1 MPKIIFLWTDL
12 ALFALLLAVLTYAWY
27 VSRSPAL
34 RATWARV
41 ARNTPAMCSAVVLL
55 VFVVIGL
62 LDSLHYQ
69 PRLPPVAAATSATSA
84 TPATSSTSTT
94 TSTSSTSTA
103 SSTSSTKVVAPIYAP
118 KVMSVLDALLED
130 TAFARPEK
138 TYSAPLAWLQ
148 FTKES
153 ILQEGGEPRRDFP
166 RLRFGGK
173 HLTAPEAQWVAD
185 ISKRLAAG
193 LLAGL
198 LVACALIVLTLGF
211 AGRGRREISEIGN
224 EVGSHQ
230 RDDLQHA
237 ARSARER
244 AWVSFAH
251 QVWRGET
258 EIPWRAILI
267 TTTLLCLVFGAV
279 FGLASGYHVLG
290 TDRTGNDVL
299 WQALKSIRTA
309 WGIGSLAT
317 VAMLPPAL
325 IFGISAGYFKGWI
338 DDVIQYL
345 YTTLTS
351 IPGVLLIGACVL
363 MMQVYIDAHPGLFP
377 TSAQRADLRLFL
389 LCMILGLTGWAGL
402 CRLLRAEALKL
413 RELEYV
419 QAARAFGISHVR
431 IMARHLLPNVMHIV
445 LITVVLQFSGLVLYE
460 AVLSYLG
467 IGVDPSMNSFGSMIE
482 KARLEMSRDP
492 MIWWSLLTAFLF
504 MLTLVLSANLFSD
517 AVRDAFDPRTRVFR
531 PKRFK
536 LGARALRSS
545 SGAATASDAVTT
557 PSTPLSLD
565 TASVASRLNGTTVRT
580 ISPIVPTPAAPS
592 VLTVTD
598 LDIAIDTDD
607 QVRLAVKAL
616 ALTIH
621 RGETFALVG
630 ESGSGKSMTA
640 MALMRLLPEA
650 LRVVNGRIDLQG
662 TDLTHLSEAEMRSVR
677 GARAGMIFQEPGTS
691 LNPVMRIGEQIRE
704 PIERHTALRGAQA
717 RARAVQWLGRVGI
730 PDPEVRIDDYP
741 FQFSGGQKQRIM
753 IAIALAAEP
762 ELLIADE
769 PTTALDVTVQAQ
781 VLALLADIQKELG
794 MAVLLITHDLAVVR
808 HVADTVALMRHSE
821 IVETAPAD
829 QFFIAPK
836 HPYARE
842 LFDAIPTFAKR
853 GRALTA
859 QGQGK
864 GRESDFAPPSI
875 IGTVTSSGHTESAAH
890 SERPN
895 IKTAEVLHVDQL
907 QVHYPIRKGLL
918 RRIVAYNKV
927 VQGVSFALHA
937 NETLALVGGSGCG
950 KTTVAKT
957 LLRLLD
963 GSALIKGSAVV
974 EGSNILQAS
983 GATLNAL
990 RGQVQIVFQD
1000 PFASLDPR
1008 MRVGAILQEGIV
1020 ALRPEWSAAEQAR
1033 RMAYLLE
1040 RVGLPANAALRYPH
1054 EFSGG
1059 QRQRI
1064 AIARALAV
1072 EPKIL
1077 ILDEPTSA
1085 LDVSVQAQ
1093 ILDLLQDLQ
1102 RETGMA
1108 YLFIT
1113 HNFGVVEYFADRVAV
1128 MDSGYIVEL
1137 GSAAQ
1142 VLQSPK
1148 HAVTKELLA
1157 AVPRLNFIVTRP

>member
-1 MPKIIFLWTDL
+1 MPKIIFLWTDV
-12 ALFALLLAVLTYAWY
+12 ALFALLLAVLTYAWH

-69 PRLPPVAAATSATSA
+69 PRLPPVVTSSSTTSATASPGAGTAAKTSSA
-84 TPATSSTSTT
+84 TTAT
-94 TSTSSTSTA
+94 
-103 SSTSSTKVVAPIYAP
+103 APIYAP
-118 KVMSVLDALLED
+118 KVKSLLDALLED

-148 FTKES
+148 YTKES

-173 HLTAPEAQWVAD
+173 HLTVPDEQWGAD
-185 ISKRLAAG
+185 VTKRLLLG
-193 LLAGL
+193 LLVGL
-198 LVACALIVLTLGF
+198 LVACLLIVLTLSLV
-211 AGRGRREISEIGN
+211 GRGRREVLVSEQDLGSQQPHN
-224 EVGSHQ
+224 RQHAVGSVSEQ
-230 RDDLQHA
+230 TRA
-237 ARSARER
+237 A
-244 AWVSFAH
+244 FTL

-258 EIPWRAILI
+258 EIPWRAIFI
-267 TTTLLCLVFGAV
+267 TMTVVCLLFGAV

-309 WGIGSLAT
+309 WVIGSLAT

-338 DDVIQYL
+338 DDVIQYV

-363 MMQVYIDAHPGLFP
+363 MMQVYIDAHPGMFP

-419 QAARAFGISHVR
+419 QAARAFGISHIR
-431 IMARHLLPNVMHIV
+431 IMARHLLPNLMHIV

-492 MIWWSLLTAFLF
+492 MIWWNLLTAFLF
-504 MLTLVLSANLFSD
+504 MLALVLSANLFSD
-517 AVRDAFDPRTRVFR
+517 AVRDAFDPRTRAFR

-536 LGARALRSS
+536 LSVRALGSNEGATTGATSS
-545 SGAATASDAVTT
+545 ATS
-557 PSTPLSLD
+557 
-565 TASVASRLNGTTVRT
+565 
-580 ISPIVPTPAAPS
+580 S
-592 VLTVTD
+592 VLKVAG
-598 LDIAIDTDD
+598 LDIALDTDD
-607 QVRLAVKAL
+607 QVRFAVKAL

-650 LRVVNGRIDLQG
+650 LRVVGGRIDLQG
-662 TDLTHLSEAEMRSVR
+662 TELTQLSEAAMRSVR

-691 LNPVMRIGEQIRE
+691 LNPVMRIGDQILE

-730 PDPEVRIDDYP
+730 PEPEVRIDDYP

-781 VLALLADIQKELG
+781 VLALLADIQKEFG

-808 HVADTVALMRHSE
+808 QVADTVSLMRHGE
-821 IVETAPAD
+821 IVETAPAE
-829 QFFIAPK
+829 QFFVSPK
-836 HPYARE
+836 HAYARE

-853 GRALTA
+853 GRALSA
-859 QGQGK
+859 QGQARARLG
-864 GRESDFAPPSI
+864 GSGSDASQ
-875 IGTVTSSGHTESAAH
+875 A
-890 SERPN
+890 
-895 IKTAEVLHVDQL
+895 TAVLQVDQL

-963 GSALIKGSAVV
+963 GSASINGSAVV
-974 EGSNILQAS
+974 EHTNILQAS
-983 GATLNAL
+983 GAALKAL
-990 RGQVQIVFQD
+990 RGQIQIVFQD

-1008 MRVGAILQEGIV
+1008 MRVGAILQEGIA
-1020 ALRPEWSAAEQAR
+1020 ALRPEWSAVEQAR
-1033 RMAYLLE
+1033 RIAYLLE
-1040 RVGLPANAALRYPH
+1040 RVGLPENAALRYPH

-1128 MDSGYIVEL
+1128 MDAGHIVEL
-1137 GSAAQ
+1137 GTAAQ
-1142 VLQSPK
+1142 VLQAPS

-1157 AVPRLNFIVTRP
+1157 AVPRLDFA

>member
-1 MPKIIFLWTDL
+1 MPKIIFLWTDI
-12 ALFALLLAVLTYAWY
+12 ALFALLLAVLGYAY
-27 VSRSPAL
+27 YASRSPAL
-34 RATWARV
+34 RATWGRV

-69 PRLPPVAAATSATSA
+69 PRLPPVVAASSAASAT
-84 TPATSSTSTT
+84 
-94 TSTSSTSTA
+94 A
-103 SSTSSTKVVAPIYAP
+103 SPIYAP
-118 KVMSVLDALLED
+118 KVMSLLDALLED

-148 FTKES
+148 YTKES

-173 HLTAPEAQWVAD
+173 HLTAPDDQWGAD
-185 ISKRLAAG
+185 VTKRLLLG
-193 LLAGL
+193 LLVGL
-198 LVACALIVLTLGF
+198 LVACSVVVLTLSLV
-211 AGRGRREISEIGN
+211 GRGRREALVSEQD
-224 EVGSHQ
+224 VGSQQPHHP
-230 RDDLQHA
+230 QH
-237 ARSARER
+237 SAGSAPER
-244 AWVSFAH
+244 TRVAFAL

-258 EIPWRAILI
+258 EVPWRAILI
-267 TTTLLCLVFGAV
+267 TMTLLCLLFSAV

-309 WGIGSLAT
+309 WVIGSLAT

-351 IPGVLLIGACVL
+351 IPGVLLVGACVL
-363 MMQVYIDAHPGLFP
+363 MMQVYIDTHPGMFP

-389 LCMILGLTGWAGL
+389 LCMILGLTGWSGL

-419 QAARAFGISHVR
+419 QAARAFGISHAR

-492 MIWWSLLTAFLF
+492 MIWWNLLTAFLF
-504 MLTLVLSANLFSD
+504 MLALVLSANLFSD
-517 AVRDAFDPRTRVFR
+517 AVRDAFDPRTRAFR

-536 LGARALRSS
+536 LSARSSVSGSGSSSS
-545 SGAATASDAVTT
+545 SGSSSGSSSSSSSSSSSGSGSGLGSGSGSGSGSAAVTAFDQ
-557 PSTPLSLD
+557 STATLAPQ
-565 TASVASRLNGTTVRT
+565 
-580 ISPIVPTPAAPS
+580 SPIVASSASSIDGTTIGTTSPVMS
-592 VLTVTD
+592 VVLNVTD

-607 QVRLAVKAL
+607 QVRFAVKAL

-650 LRVVNGRIDLQG
+650 LRVVGGRVDLQG
-662 TDLTHLSEAEMRSVR
+662 TDLTRLSEAAMRSVR

-691 LNPVMRIGEQIRE
+691 LNPVMRIGEQILE

-730 PDPEVRIDDYP
+730 PDPGVRIDDYP

-781 VLALLADIQKELG
+781 VLALLADIQKEMG

-808 HVADTVALMRHSE
+808 HVADTVALMRYGE
-821 IVETAPAD
+821 IVETAPAE
-829 QFFIAPK
+829 QFFASPK

-853 GRALTA
+853 GRALSA
-859 QGQGK
+859 QGQA
-864 GRESDFAPPSI
+864 REGVGCTRTIPSQA
-875 IGTVTSSGHTESAAH
+875 S
-890 SERPN
+890 
-895 IKTAEVLHVDQL
+895 EVLRVEQL

-927 VQGVSFALHA
+927 VQGVSFTLHA

-950 KTTVAKT
+950 KTTVAKA

-963 GSALIKGSAVV
+963 GSASIKGSAVV
-974 EGSNILQAS
+974 DNTNILQAS
-983 GATLNAL
+983 GTTLKAL

-1008 MRVGAILQEGIV
+1008 MRVGAILQEGIA

-1033 RMAYLLE
+1033 RIAYLLE
-1040 RVGLPANAALRYPH
+1040 RVGLPENSALRYPH

-1128 MDSGYIVEL
+1128 MDAGHIVEL
-1137 GSAAQ
+1137 GTAAQ
-1142 VLQSPK
+1142 VLQAPS

-1157 AVPRLNFIVTRP
+1157 AVPRLEFA

>member
-1 MPKIIFLWTDL
+1 MPKIIFLWTDIALL
-12 ALFALLLAVLTYAWY
+12 ALLFAVLLYAWH

-34 RATWARV
+34 RATWGRV
-41 ARNTPAMCSAVVLL
+41 ARNTPAMCSAVLLL

-69 PRLPPVAAATSATSA
+69 PRLPPVAGSSASA
-84 TPATSSTSTT
+84 
-94 TSTSSTSTA
+94 
-103 SSTSSTKVVAPIYAP
+103 APIYAP

-148 FTKES
+148 YTKES

-173 HLTAPEAQWVAD
+173 HLTAPEEQWGAD
-185 ISKRLAAG
+185 VSKRLLVG
-193 LLAGL
+193 LLVGL
-198 LVACALIVLTLGF
+198 LVACSVIALTLSVVR
-211 AGRGRREISEIGN
+211 RG
-224 EVGSHQ
+224 
-230 RDDLQHA
+230 
-237 ARSARER
+237 SAR
-244 AWVSFAH
+244 

-267 TTTLLCLVFGAV
+267 TTTVLCLMFGAV

-309 WGIGSLAT
+309 WVIGSLAT

-363 MMQVYIDAHPGLFP
+363 MMQVYIDTHPGMFP

-419 QAARAFGISHVR
+419 QAARAFGISHAR
-431 IMARHLLPNVMHIV
+431 IMARHLLPNLMHIV

-492 MIWWSLLTAFLF
+492 MIWWNLLTAFLF
-504 MLTLVLSANLFSD
+504 MLALVLSANLFSD
-517 AVRDAFDPRTRVFR
+517 AVRDAFDPRTRAFR

-536 LGARALRSS
+536 LNAPSPRSI
-545 SGAATASDAVTT
+545 
-557 PSTPLSLD
+557 STPPFIDGPTIGATLSA
-565 TASVASRLNGTTVRT
+565 AS
-580 ISPIVPTPAAPS
+580 S
-592 VLTVTD
+592 VLNVTD
-598 LDIAIDTDD
+598 LDIALDTDD
-607 QVRLAVKAL
+607 QLRFAVKAL

-650 LRVVNGRIDLQG
+650 LRVVGGRIELQG
-662 TDLTHLSEAEMRSVR
+662 TELTHLSEAAMRSVR

-691 LNPVMRIGEQIRE
+691 LNPVMRIGEQILE

-730 PDPEVRIDDYP
+730 PEPEVRIDDYP

-781 VLALLADIQKELG
+781 VLALLADIQKDMG

-808 HVADTVALMRHSE
+808 HVADTVALMRHGE

-829 QFFIAPK
+829 QFFVSPK

-853 GRALTA
+853 GRALSA
-859 QGQGK
+859 QGQARE
-864 GRESDFAPPSI
+864 GRELSAPAKNSVAGVEFSI
-875 IGTVTSSGHTESAAH
+875 QTT
-890 SERPN
+890 
-895 IKTAEVLHVDQL
+895 EVLRVEQL

-927 VQGVSFALHA
+927 VQEVSFTLHA
-937 NETLALVGGSGCG
+937 SETLALVGGSGCG
-950 KTTVAKT
+950 KTTVAKA

-963 GSALIKGSAVV
+963 GSASINGSAIV
-974 EGSNILQAS
+974 EQTSILQAS
-983 GATLNAL
+983 GNALKAL
-990 RGQVQIVFQD
+990 RGQIQIVFQD

-1008 MRVGAILQEGIV
+1008 MRVGAILQEGIT
-1020 ALRPEWSAAEQAR
+1020 ALRPEWSTIEQTR
-1033 RMAYLLE
+1033 RIAYLLE
-1040 RVGLPANAALRYPH
+1040 RVGLPENSALRYPH

-1102 RETGMA
+1102 QETGMA

-1128 MDSGYIVEL
+1128 MDAGHIVEL
-1137 GSAAQ
+1137 GTAAQ
-1142 VLQSPK
+1142 VLQAPV

-1157 AVPRLNFIVTRP
+1157 AVPRLKFA